1 MPPLISDD
9 DLYEYFDGT
18 GVHVPDLAA
27 EDLGPELDDILDPT
41 YGQID
46 RAKLDRALALTG
58 YFVCSVQRSYAS
70 IASSRRPS
78 PRFRSAIPALW
89 SAIDRTHSAVQGL
102 HRRLV
107 QLDYVPAGCDL
118 SHSVDYDLLIS
129 VRMDERLLDVVHLAH
144 VWLVQLRKIDL
155 TPQDQ
160 KALEELLAVSE
171 RRVRKCLKLLAF
183 YSKVRLV
190 SLSSRAGRYSP
201 PVLLCRSFTT
211 PSTSMSSTTFSPS
224 SKFSPTGSRWP
235 PSAKAK

>member
-1 MPPLISDD
+1 MPLLISDE

-41 YGQID
+41 YGPVN
-46 RAKLDRALALTG
+46 REKLDRALALTG

-78 PRFRSAIPALW
+78 PRFRTAVPALW
-89 SAIDRTHSAVQGL
+89 SAIDRTHAAVQRL

-107 QLDYVPAGCDL
+107 RLDYVPEGCDQ

-129 VRMDERLLDVVHLAH
+129 VRMDERLLDVVHLTH
-144 VWLVQLRKIDL
+144 VWLVQLRKLDL
-155 TPQDQ
+155 SSQDRT
-160 KALEELLAVSE
+160 ALDELLATSE

-183 YSKVRLV
+183 YSKVGHPSFCSHHRLAA
-190 SLSSRAGRYSP
+190 SRVKS
-201 PVLLCRSFTT
+201 
-211 PSTSMSSTTFSPS
+211 
-224 SKFSPTGSRWP
+224 
-235 PSAKAK
+235 